1 MRFSDLDGKRVLVWG
16 LGREGNAALGLL
28 ADTTWCRPASVETFD
43 DGARE
48 LGHSTPVPDYLLD
61 NVDVIIKSPGVSRYR
76 PELRGYIAGGGMV
89 TGLTALV
96 IAERGGRRVVGVT
109 GTKGKSTTAG
119 LIAHLIA
126 AAGESVELAGNM
138 GRPAV
143 ETLNSPQS
151 WLVLECSSYQCA
163 DIEPTPGSSPEIGV
177 FTSIY
182 QEHLDWHLGYEQYV
196 ADKVRLFATCDT
208 TLVNGMQPE
217 LVRVTDG
224 SFGPVGGRRLIRDG
238 VPDPV
243 RSGALPGDGELV
255 DLDGVN
261 LVGIHNRRNANLAV
275 HAAAHVMGVVHRRF
289 EPALATFQPLEH
301 RLHVLGQYG
310 NLTVV
315 DDVLA
320 TAPEA
325 VLAAL
330 EVFADRPVTVLLGGY
345 DREIG
350 YRDFALA
357 LVNRPSVRVI
367 AMGPAGARIADEM
380 ERVGGTRPATV
391 ATLAEAI
398 DLVDPAGSWSETG
411 HPTGHGVLLLSPGAT
426 SYGEFTDY
434 RERSARFRSLL
445 LQRGMVLG

>member
-1 MRFSDLDGKRVLVWG
+1 MRLADLDGKRVLVWG
-16 LGREGNAALGLL
+16 LGREGRAALELL
-28 ADTTWCRPASVETFD
+28 ADKNWCRPASVETFD

-48 LGHSTPVPDYLLD
+48 LGNTGPVPEYLLD
-61 NVDVIIKSPGVSRYR
+61 GVDVIIKSPGVSRYR
-76 PELRGYIAGGGMV
+76 PELRAFVAAGGTV

-96 IAERGGRRVVGVT
+96 IAERSGRRVVGVT

-143 ETLNSPQS
+143 ETLNSPES

-182 QEHLDWHLGYEQYV
+182 QEHLDWHLTYGQYV
-196 ADKVRLFATCDT
+196 SDKMRLFATCDT
-208 TLVNGMQPE
+208 TLVNAMQPE

-224 SFGPVGGRRLIRDG
+224 SFGPVGGRRLIRDSG
-238 VPDPV
+238 VGTP
-243 RSGALPGDGELV
+243 PGDGELV
-255 DLDGVN
+255 DLGRLN
-261 LVGIHNRRNANLAV
+261 LVGLHNRRNANLAV
-275 HAAAHVMGVVHRRF
+275 HAASHVMGLVHRCF
-289 EPALATFQPLEH
+289 EPALAAFQPLEH
-301 RLHVLGQYG
+301 RLHVLGHYG

-325 VLAAL
+325 VLSAL
-330 EVFADRPVTVLLGGY
+330 EVFADRPVILLLGGY
-345 DREIG
+345 DRAID
-350 YRDFALA
+350 YRDFALS
-357 LVNRPSVRVI
+357 LVTQPRVRVI

-380 ERVGGTRPATV
+380 ERASGTRPVSV
-391 ATLAEAI
+391 ATLVEAV
-398 DLVDPAGSWSETG
+398 DLVDPVAFGPAER
-411 HPTGHGVLLLSPGAT
+411 GVLLLSPGAT
-426 SYGEFTDY
+426 SYGEFADY

-445 LQRGMVLG
+445 LQRGMVLA